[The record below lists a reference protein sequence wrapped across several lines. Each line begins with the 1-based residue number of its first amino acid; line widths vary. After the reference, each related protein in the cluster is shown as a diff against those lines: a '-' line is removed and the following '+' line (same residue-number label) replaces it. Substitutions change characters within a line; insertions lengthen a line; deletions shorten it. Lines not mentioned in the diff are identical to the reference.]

1 MSADQKFLMAA
12 GAIFVMLVVAPA
24 APGPVALLAL
34 ILLTCIYM
42 PEERM
47 D

>member
-1 MSADQKFLMAA
+1 MSADHKFLMAA
-12 GAIFVMLVVAPA
+12 GVIFVMLVVAPA

-34 ILLTCIYM
+34 ILLICIYLHVK
-42 PEERM
+42 RM